1 MTRSVVRLD
10 ISKAIRRFGSVLV
23 IKDAQKEE
31 AAMMRRKGKPEALR
45 SAASERAGARATPQ
59 SDRAIIAA

>member
-1 MTRSVVRLD
+1 MTRSAVRLD

-23 IKDAQKEE
+23 IRDAQT
-31 AAMMRRKGKPEALR
+31 AVMRRKGKREALR
-45 SAASERAGARATPQ
+45 SAANKRAGAHATPQ